1 MTKIELRELME
12 KAYRAQFLDSVE
24 LLFESNKDYVKSD
37 YYKKTRIPLT
47 ELYKNYVLYRQTQND
62 LLAQVDRFI
71 MEFNSDIAIEK
82 INEFLIKLDENEKFK
97 SIMNKVIE
105 NLNPE
110 KIEVLQK
117 QIEEV
122 IDNFKK

>member
-24 LLFESNKDYVKSD
+24 LLLESNKEYVKSD
-37 YYKKTRIPLT
+37 YYKKTRVPLA

-71 MEFNSDIAIEK
+71 MEFNTDIAIEK
-82 INEFLIKLDENEKFK
+82 
-97 SIMNKVIE
+97 NKWIF
-105 NLNPE
+105 
-110 KIEVLQK
+110 
-117 QIEEV
+117 
-122 IDNFKK
+122 D